1 MKATPKNKLKQD
13 RFLLAILG
21 AIGLLVVLAV
31 GLFFTRRVPQE
42 YVPDDTPQGV
52 VRNYVLALEQGDYQR
67 AYGYLQDSDNKPDFE
82 RFRTDFLTRQLDPK
96 NTALQIGE
104 SQQTGEVAVVE
115 LVVIRGGGR
124 RPFGGNVYRESTNAL
139 LVQDTAGKWVITEL
153 PYPYWGWEWYSRP
166 IEVPAPRFPYP

>member
-1 MKATPKNKLKQD
+1 MPHQINTTPKTKLKQD

-21 AIGLLVVLAV
+21 AIGLLIVVAV
-31 GLFFTRRVPQE
+31 GLFFTRQAPQE
-42 YVPDDTPQGV
+42 YAPDDTPQGV
-52 VRNYVLALEQGDYQR
+52 VHNYALALEQGDYQR

-115 LVVIRGGGR
+115 LVVIRGGRG
-124 RPFGGNVYRESTNAL
+124 PFGDVYRESTNAL
-139 LVQDTAGKWVITEL
+139 LVLDTAGGWVITSL
-153 PYPYWGWEWYSRP
+153 PYPYWGWDWYSQP
-166 IEVPAPRFPYP
+166 PEVPAPRYP